1 MSDPNSI
8 IWDETIKKEARGIN
22 DADFGEIQEI
32 GIDYVMTKK
41 GVVGKDKFYLP
52 KSSVDR
58 FDGSKVYFNLTEEEA
73 EKYKKD

>member
-1 MSDPNSI
+1 
-8 IWDETIKKEARGIN
+8 
-22 DADFGEIQEI
+22 
-32 GIDYVMTKK
+32 MTKK